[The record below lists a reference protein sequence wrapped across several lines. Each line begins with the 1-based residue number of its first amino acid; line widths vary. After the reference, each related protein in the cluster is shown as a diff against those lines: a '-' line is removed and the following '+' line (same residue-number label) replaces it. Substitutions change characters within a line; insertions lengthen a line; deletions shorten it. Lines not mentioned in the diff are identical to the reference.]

1 MSCGPAESVGK
12 LVDGI
17 NNTVSIVENT
27 IAALPQGVASIP
39 GYAELSVAVQI
50 QQDLQNLKGMLDD
63 PVAALEN
70 AIPSLSTEF
79 QSFIE
84 SGNDLIG
91 DIIDQAEFIGSLGDK
106 YGDFDYGDPEELI
119 GAIAELQGDLG
130 RLCEVVP
137 NVQTRYGEFVKKG
150 KAVSQTIERPEN
162 PIKAVK
168 NTVLDRY
175 EDVYEAA
182 EERTKQAK
190 EDAKDPN
197 SLLNKSLFGVNKQEI
212 DTAKNEQKKF
222 TS

>member
-39 GYAELSVAVQI
+39 GYAELQVAVQI

-63 PVAALEN
+63 PVALVEN

-79 QSFIE
+79 QTFIAA
-84 SGNDLIG
+84 GNDLIG
-91 DIIDQAEFIGSLGDK
+91 NITEQAEFIGSLGEK

-119 GAIAELQGDLG
+119 GAIGELQGDLG

-137 NVQTRYGEFVKKG
+137 NIQTRYGEFVEKG
-150 KAVSQTIERPEN
+150 KAVSQTLERPLN
-162 PIKAVK
+162 PITAVK
-168 NTVLDRY
+168 NAVLDRY
-175 EDVYEAA
+175 NDVADSA
-182 EERTKQAK
+182 EERIKQAK

-197 SLLNKSLFGVNKQEI
+197 SLLNKSLFGFNKKEVDISKKEQEKYA
-212 DTAKNEQKKF
+212 T
-222 TS
+222 

>member
-39 GYAELSVAVQI
+39 GYAELQVAVQI

-63 PVAALEN
+63 PVALVEN

-79 QSFIE
+79 QTFIAA
-84 SGNDLIG
+84 GNDLIG
-91 DIIDQAEFIGSLGDK
+91 NITDQAEFIGSLSEK

-119 GAIAELQGDLG
+119 GAIGELQGDLG
-130 RLCEVVP
+130 RLCEVIP
-137 NVQTRYGEFVKKG
+137 NVQTRYGEFVEKG

-162 PIKAVK
+162 PITAVK
-168 NTVLDRY
+168 NAVLDRY
-175 EDVYEAA
+175 NDVADAA
-182 EERTKQAK
+182 EERIKQAK

-197 SLLNKSLFGVNKQEI
+197 SLLNKSLFGFNKKEVDISKKEQEKYA
-212 DTAKNEQKKF
+212 T
-222 TS
+222 